1 MDFISKYEIVR
12 NSLKTEEAILLRN
25 QKKIKELEDKKAM
38 NVKALAV
45 LDKAIQII
53 SANGIGKIESIVS
66 DGLNLVFD
74 QDLQLVLE
82 RKEGAKGDSY
92 RIMVKQGDVIGPPI
106 DTMGGGVVNI
116 ISFLLRVIMIQR
128 FKLNKLIVL
137 DESFNNV
144 SADHLPK
151 VSEMLRS
158 LCDEHEYTILSI
170 TQAPLLASAAE
181 RVFRVDKGPLLCEL
195 TSDELD
201 ELRANGNSYQAKIR
215 KGDGGQ
221 VKGSATAAQEPVHQ
235 VQDEAEG

>member
-1 MDFISKYEIVR
+1 MDVIAQYEIVMAG
-12 NSLKTEEAILLRN
+12 LKTEETILQRN
-25 QKKIKELEDKKAM
+25 QDKIKELEEKKAM

-74 QDLQLVLE
+74 QDLQLILE
-82 RKEGAKGDSY
+82 RKEGVKGDSY

-106 DTMGGGVVNI
+106 DTMGGGVVNV

-128 FKLNKLIVL
+128 FKLNKVIIL
-137 DESFNNV
+137 DEAFNNV

-158 LCDEHEYTILSI
+158 LCDDHGYTILSI

-181 RVFRVDKGPLLCEL
+181 RVFRVEKGPLLCEL
-195 TSDELD
+195 SSDELD
-201 ELRANGNSYQAKIR
+201 ELRANGNTYQAKIR
-215 KGDGGQ
+215 KGDSGTSQ
-221 VKGSATAAQEPVHQ
+221 GSVETPQE
-235 VQDEAEG
+235 